1 MTLVE
6 FLLARIAE
14 DEDTANAAINAR
26 KNPRREDGSPHW
38 TVGAGGR
45 AIHDG
50 GIPPSPA
57 RGAHVVMAHI
67 ARHDP
72 ARVLDECE
80 SKRRI
85 VERAQAALS
94 IYDPSDP
101 TAWIALY
108 DLADLAKVYADHP
121 DYGAVVGPPESAI
134 DVLAVGAPCETCRAT
149 PARDRDIPGLRPL
162 RLCDAC
168 AKEYG
173 AR

>member
-14 DEDTANAAINAR
+14 DEALAREAATQGVFDADAYG
-26 KNPRREDGSPHW
+26 ECLSQQ
-38 TVGAGGR
+38 
-45 AIHDG
+45 
-50 GIPPSPA
+50 
-57 RGAHVVMAHI
+57 I
-67 ARHDP
+67 ADHAVNWNP
-72 ARVLDECE
+72 ARVLAECE
-80 SKRRI
+80 AKRRI

-121 DYGAVVGPPESAI
+121 DYGAVVGPPESAT
-134 DVLAVGAPCETCRAT
+134 DMLAAGVACETCRAT
-149 PARDRDIPGLRPL
+149 PARDRDIPGLRAL